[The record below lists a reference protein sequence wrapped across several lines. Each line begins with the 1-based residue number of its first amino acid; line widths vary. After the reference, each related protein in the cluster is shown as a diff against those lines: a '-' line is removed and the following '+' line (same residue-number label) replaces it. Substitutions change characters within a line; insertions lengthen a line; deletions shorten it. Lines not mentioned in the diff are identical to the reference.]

1 MGVSV
6 GRHLVTSRII
16 SAGVAAFELIDN
28 SEWGFYY
35 CFILP
40 PTLSKLSPTVRFI
53 LLVLGNVQILKLFTI
68 YTFICYSLLYIQ
80 MMQKLIILNSIWEP
94 LHYLYFNKWKRMDY
108 LAPPPLKIANWQKYI
123 SKSTYYTN
131 FNSVQYLENTCTH
144 RKLNFNKYF

>member
-94 LHYLYFNKWKRMDY
+94 LHCLYFNKWKRMDY
-108 LAPPPLKIANWQKYI
+108 LASPLKIAN
-123 SKSTYYTN
+123 
-131 FNSVQYLENTCTH
+131 
-144 RKLNFNKYF
+144 

>member
-16 SAGVAAFELIDN
+16 SARVAAFELIDN

-108 LAPPPLKIANWQKYI
+108 LAPPPSQNCKLTKISQNQLIILI
-123 SKSTYYTN
+123 SILSNIWKIHVLIES
-131 FNSVQYLENTCTH
+131 
-144 RKLNFNKYF
+144 